1 MGDIINMVF
10 MINLFFLDDGR
21 VYCNV
26 ILDLF
31 LCWLVIF
38 GGYYVVIFCLEVLG
52 VDVISMVFDI
62 LKYIFNL

>member
-1 MGDIINMVF
+1 MVF

-52 VDVISMVFDI
+52 VDVLSMVFDI
-62 LKYIFNL
+62 YFNVYI